1 MILKQCKN
9 KAWEEAGSEKPKGN
23 YYCDYLVNWI

>member
-9 KAWEEAGSEKPKGN
+9 KAWEEAGSEKLKGN

>member
-9 KAWEEAGSEKPKGN
+9 KAWEEAGIEKPKVN